1 VTNLTDIA
9 ERILRLEE
17 QRQNTEYVLTHIELM
32 DQDRRETERRLAS
45 IEEELQHILDELPK
59 IMIFCRER

>member
-1 VTNLTDIA
+1 
-9 ERILRLEE
+9 LEE
-17 QRQNTEYVLTHIELM
+17 QRQNTGYVLTHIELM